1 MTDKLKKV
9 FSVLLVFALTLC
21 IFPKHTAKGATAEQI
36 INSATLE
43 PIRTGYAELDSQIDK
58 IFADGF
64 TSKMTPY
71 DKVWYLYQYMVK
83 TFEYD
88 NSYLIYIS
96 RDIYPI
102 LEKVPYKSTDD
113 AYEVFRAL
121 RILRLKVGACTYYSS
136 LFMIMLRAIG
146 FDAYTVTGETSKASG
161 GWTGHTWV
169 SVKINGVWYNFDPQ
183 VEDNITNRTAD
194 KVIGKYRFC
203 KTDEELKNKIRKFN
217 RENDVAE
224 FGKFS
229 VEGLTAPMLNG
240 MSDGKRIYVYSGGSV
255 SLIPDISEKNNNV
268 TYNVY
273 ICNGYTEKATEI
285 KEAECIGN
293 GISGN
298 ELSITLTSP
307 GEYSVL
313 LEATDGE
320 YTSSAVFHIE
330 GVNVYQCPPE
340 IMADG
345 IQALLDD
352 ETAFITD
359 KDGNTKTDSF
369 IGTGDIINSE
379 QHSMYFA
386 YVSGDT
392 DGDGRISSTD
402 YIRIKS
408 AFLNTFTFDTL
419 FSRAADY
426 NNDNFLD
433 TSDYLAIKSL
443 LLNNN

>member
-1 MTDKLKKV
+1 MIPSL
-9 FSVLLVFALTLC
+9 
-21 IFPKHTAKGATAEQI
+21 G
-36 INSATLE
+36 
-43 PIRTGYAELDSQIDK
+43 RG
-58 IFADGF
+58 
-64 TSKMTPY
+64 
-71 DKVWYLYQYMVK
+71 
-83 TFEYD
+83 
-88 NSYLIYIS
+88 
-96 RDIYPI
+96 
-102 LEKVPYKSTDD
+102 
-113 AYEVFRAL
+113 
-121 RILRLKVGACTYYSS
+121 VGS
-136 LFMIMLRAIG
+136 F
-146 FDAYTVTGETSKASG
+146 
-161 GWTGHTWV
+161 
-169 SVKINGVWYNFDPQ
+169 
-183 VEDNITNRTAD
+183 
-194 KVIGKYRFC
+194 
-203 KTDEELKNKIRKFN
+203 
-217 RENDVAE
+217 
-224 FGKFS
+224 
-229 VEGLTAPMLNG
+229 
-240 MSDGKRIYVYSGGSV
+240 
-255 SLIPDISEKNNNV
+255 

-419 FSRAADY
+419 FTRAADY
-426 NNDNFLD
+426 NNDNSLD